1 MDKWLVKTGNIHICA
16 LESTKVSCNFCI
28 KFPHKASYI
37 ALEKIFRRQLTRAEP
52 FMDLRPN
59 FICQEMHTMHTCSI
73 LISRLFNLFVH
84 GM

>member
-1 MDKWLVKTGNIHICA
+1 MVGEDRKYPHLCTRVNQSF
-16 LESTKVSCNFCI
+16 LQLSYQ
-28 KFPHKASYI
+28 FPHKASYI

-59 FICQEMHTMHTCSI
+59 FICQEMHTMYTCPI